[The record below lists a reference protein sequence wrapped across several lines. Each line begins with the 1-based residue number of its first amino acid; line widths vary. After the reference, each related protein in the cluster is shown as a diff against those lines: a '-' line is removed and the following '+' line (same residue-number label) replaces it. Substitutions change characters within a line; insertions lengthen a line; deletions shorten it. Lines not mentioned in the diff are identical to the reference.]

1 MKNIIL
7 VFSLVL
13 SAIGASA
20 QSKDSVALQNSSG
33 NYARIVS
40 SAPVTICVSTDTAVP
55 CTVKAPTY
63 TDAARGTPCTL
74 SNNAIGAPTSGT
86 NCNNPGAAD
95 TNGNWVVFLAPGN
108 YIACVY
114 AQNYRCGPFSVGS
127 VSTTLAL
134 QTNGTPN
141 GSQTLLNLTAGTG
154 VTLTDNGSGGITI
167 ATSGG
172 ASAGAFTDPTT
183 RFFGRT
189 NIDLLNN
196 GIQSGDPQVVFDSA
210 NSQWVMIWYQ
220 AVAGVVST
228 WKATATS
235 LNGPWSG
242 STQLTSLNTYHKT
255 RVLVDVSNNPI
266 QLGGFFYAISV
277 FYNGTLGSKQIFLF
291 RQATLQGNS
300 WAIQNSGN
308 PVVPKAGAGGAG
320 VYDDFF
326 TDSPE
331 FVYDAGTGNCYI
343 WYTGA
348 PSVSQSDFGLA
359 ERVLE
364 SIATSVTGTYVKQA
378 GYVLG
383 PSSVGGT
390 WDFGMVEGVQVRAK
404 ADGSLFIA
412 YIGGSTRPVSPG
424 DELSTTL
431 WGFASAPSLSGAWT
445 KVAGPFIQLTGLP
458 QWPTGVP
465 NSGSV
470 GTIVDSTDIW
480 RPYCV
485 LDPIT
490 NKWYVFYNT
499 GSGGSPV
506 ERITYARQGVLS
518 FSNGAYVGGIATPP
532 GPNGGYILI
541 LTASELQIPGSQVF
555 LRPGRYRVKYQ
566 VAEQDVGGTLPK
578 LNGALFIRPN
588 GTKAGQWSNAFFGS
602 YQFEGDDWEVEDVIN
617 VSAPAG
623 SSDTSQY
630 VDASLQIFAGTPT
643 ANTVARNLRVL
654 IEQLN

>member
-7 VFSLVL
+7 VFSLIL
-13 SAIGASA
+13 AAIGASA
-20 QSKDSVALQNSSG
+20 QSYPGVALQNSSG
-33 NYARIVS
+33 NYARIVA
-40 SAPVTICVSTDTAVP
+40 SAPVTICVATDTAVP
-55 CTVKAPTY
+55 CTIKAPTF
-63 TDAARGTPCTL
+63 TDQTRSFACSL

-86 NCNNPGAAD
+86 NCNNPGVAD
-95 TNGNWVVFLAPGN
+95 TNGNWVVFPAPGN

-114 AQNYRCGPFSVGS
+114 AQNYKCGPFSVGVTS
-127 VSTTLAL
+127 VGTTLTL

-154 VTLTDNGSGGITI
+154 VTLTDNGSGMVTI
-167 ATSGG
+167 SASSGP
-172 ASAGAFTDPTT
+172 SSSTAFVDPTT

-189 NIDLLNN
+189 NIDLLGN
-196 GIQSGDPQVVFDSA
+196 GIQSGDPQVVRDTA

-228 WKATATS
+228 WKATATA
-235 LNGPWSG
+235 LDGPWSG
-242 STQLTSLNTYHKT
+242 ATQLTSLNGYHKT

-266 QLGGFFYAISV
+266 QLGGFYYAISV

-331 FVYDAGTGNCYI
+331 FVYDAGSGKCYI

-348 PSVSQSDFGLA
+348 PSVSQADFGLA

-364 SIATSVTGTYVKQA
+364 AIATSVTGTYVKQA

-404 ADGSLFIA
+404 ADGTLFIA
-412 YIGGSTRPVSPG
+412 YIGGATRPVSPG

-431 WGFASAPSLSGAWT
+431 WGFATAASLTGAWT
-445 KVAGPFIQLTGLP
+445 KVPGPFIQLTGLP

-499 GSGGSPV
+499 GNGVSPV
-506 ERITYARQGVLS
+506 EKITYARQGVLT
-518 FSNGAYVGGIATPP
+518 FANAAYVGGSVSGFFQNMTTSEVQIA
-532 GPNGGYILI
+532 
-541 LTASELQIPGSQVF
+541 GSQVF
-555 LRPGRYRVKYQ
+555 LRPGQYHIVYQ
-566 VAEQDVGGTLPK
+566 VSEMADSTGATNPK
-578 LNGALFIRPN
+578 LDVAFFFRPN
-588 GTKAGQWSNAFFGS
+588 GTKAGHWEKEFVGS
-602 YQFEGDDWEVEDVIN
+602 YAFETRDTQVDDVVNI
-617 VSAPAG
+617 SAPAG
-623 SSDTSQY
+623 PADTSQF
-630 VDASLQIFAGTPT
+630 VDSSIQVTNGTPV
-643 ANTVARNLRVL
+643 ANSWLRNLRVL
-654 IEQLN
+654 VEQIN

>member
-1 MKNIIL
+1 MKNTIL
-7 VFSLVL
+7 VFSLIL
-13 SAIGASA
+13 AASGASA
-20 QSKDSVALQNSSG
+20 QSYPGVALQNSSG
-33 NYARIVS
+33 NYARIVP
-40 SAPVTICVSTDTAVP
+40 SAPVTICEVTDTAVP
-55 CTVKAPTY
+55 CTIKAPTY
-63 TDAARGTPCTL
+63 TNQTRSLACTL

-86 NCNNPGAAD
+86 NCNNPGVAD
-95 TNGNWVVFLAPGN
+95 ANGNWVVFLAPGN
-108 YIACVY
+108 YKACVY
-114 AQNYRCGPFSVGS
+114 AQNYQCWTFSVPNTS
-127 VSTTLAL
+127 AAATLTL

-141 GSQTLLNLTAGTG
+141 GSQTLLNLTAGAG
-154 VTLTDNGSGGITI
+154 VTLVDNGSGAVTI
-167 ATSGG
+167 SSTSTG
-172 ASAGAFTDPTT
+172 SSTAFADPTT

-196 GIQSGDPQVVFDSA
+196 GAQSGDPQVVWDSA
-210 NSQWVMIWYQ
+210 NSQWVMIWYE
-220 AVAGVVST
+220 AIAGVVST

-242 STQLTSLNTYHKT
+242 STQLTSLNSYHKT

-277 FYNGTLGSKQIFLF
+277 FYNGTLGSKQIYLF

-308 PVVPKAGAGGAG
+308 PVVAKAGAGGAG

-348 PSVSQSDFGLA
+348 PSVSQADFGFA

-378 GYVLG
+378 GYVMG

-404 ADGSLFIA
+404 ADGTLFIA

-499 GSGGSPV
+499 GNGGSPV
-506 ERITYARQGVLS
+506 EKITYARQGVLS
-518 FSNGAYVGGIATPP
+518 FSNGAYVGGLPVIT
-532 GPNGGYILI
+532 NGGVILV
-541 LTASELQIPGSQVF
+541 LTTSELQIPGSQVF
-555 LRPGRYRVKYQ
+555 LRPGRYLVKYQ
-566 VAEQDVGGTLPK
+566 VVEQDVGGTTPK

-588 GTKAGQWSNAFFGS
+588 GTKAGQWSQSFFGS
-602 YQFEGDDWEVEDVIN
+602 YAFEGDDYEVEDIVNI
-617 VSAPAG
+617 SAPAG
-623 SSDTSQY
+623 SADNSQY
-630 VDASLQIFAGTPT
+630 VDSSLQILSGTPT
-643 ANTVARNLRVL
+643 ANTFARNLRVL
-654 IEQLN
+654 IEQIN